1 MLGIRS
7 SSIPS
12 CSRCLRALGQAPRLS
27 LTSSTRNVSDKA
39 SPPRPDANDGGNT
52 DHVEEK
58 PKGAMSQRLEQMSEE
73 SLETGGRAARKA
85 VEEAGFSEELKARLE
100 KRLADSSFRSD
111 NAAAFAQ
118 ANMPQSAPKHS
129 RETAAARPWSG
140 TESIEDASLRMLN
153 DAHKPLRTASRSP
166 GQRGPPRS
174 VDTGRPSSRP
184 GTGVRLAS
192 ARDQASVY
200 SQSVE
205 QQKGKSEEE
214 REAFRREMK
223 ARFMPGARSVA
234 ASVQGLNSLASQRIE
249 DAIARGQFKNL
260 PNRGK
265 KMERDHNA
273 DSPFINTTEYFMN
286 KMIKKQE
293 IVPPWIEKQQEVIST
308 ANAFR
313 KRLRSDWKRHVSR
326 MIASRGGNLSSQLKL
341 AEEYAFAESLENPSK
356 QQIEKMNAVD
366 DQGHMSQITISGEL
380 KTAPT
385 DDATRLEEEIKVLE
399 QTFDDD
405 GSLKPLEQVTVTA
418 EQPLLT
424 QRPAPEPPRRPTV
437 APFRDSQWEQTE
449 RSYHD
454 LAIQQLNS
462 LTRSYNLMAP
472 DLAKKPYFSL
482 ERELRSCFADV
493 APQIAAAIQE
503 RAFKPK
509 LKGVEV
515 IGHRA
520 GSVLDKFSMDKAS
533 QVHDEQKPQYGFKEF
548 WRDLFA
554 PPKT

>member
-12 CSRCLRALGQAPRLS
+12 CSCCLRAVGQAPRLS
-27 LTSSTRNVSDKA
+27 RTSTTRNVSDKA
-39 SPPRPDANDGGNT
+39 SPPRLDDNDGGNN
-52 DHVEEK
+52 DNLEDK
-58 PKGAMSQRLEQMSEE
+58 PQGAMSQRLEQMSEE

-85 VEEAGFSEELKARLE
+85 VEEAGFSEELKSRLE

-118 ANMPQSAPKHS
+118 ANMPQSAPKHA

-140 TESIEDASLRMLN
+140 SESIEDASLRMLN
-153 DAHKPLRTASRSP
+153 DAHKPLRTVSRSP
-166 GQRGPPRS
+166 GQRGPPRQ

-214 REAFRREMK
+214 RETFRREMK

-234 ASVQGLNSLASQRIE
+234 ASVQGLNSLANQRIE

-326 MIASRGGNLSSQLKL
+326 MIASRGGDLSAQLKL

-366 DQGHMSQITISGEL
+366 DQGHLSQITISGEL

-399 QTFDDD
+399 QTFDED
-405 GSLKPLEQVTVTA
+405 GSLKPIEQVTVTA
-418 EQPLLT
+418 EQPLPT
-424 QRPAPEPPRRPTV
+424 QQPAPEPPRRPTV
-437 APFRDSQWEQTE
+437 APFRDLQWEQTE
-449 RSYHD
+449 RSYHN

-520 GSVLDKFSMDKAS
+520 GSFLDKFSMDKAS
-533 QVHDEQKPQYGFKEF
+533 QVHEDQKPRYGFKEF